1 MLLQRV
7 FVQRMSE
14 CHPRHIS
21 FGAAV
26 RTGVNFPGVFK
37 FDMSRN
43 DISRRTFSSPVSG
56 GDGSFVTLGVLLSLL
71 MMFVPS
77 SIVTTCVALPID
89 RFAVALARKD
99 FPFLVWTVSL
109 YTDDT
114 SIRTCARLH
123 PHLETIT
130 KPFGLG
136 SMASSTVSGEPE
148 CSFFVKRPFVSTDSV
163 LACNSCS
170 CC

>member
-1 MLLQRV
+1 MPPTLH
-7 FVQRMSE
+7 FF
-14 CHPRHIS
+14 C
-21 FGAAV
+21 AAV

-37 FDMSRN
+37 FDMSCN
-43 DISRRTFSSPVSG
+43 DISRRAFSSPVSG

-77 SIVTTCVALPID
+77 SVFTTCVVCVDRSFCCCACTEGFSFSSLD
-89 RFAVALARKD
+89 RFA
-99 FPFLVWTVSL
+99 
-109 YTDDT
+109 
-114 SIRTCARLH
+114 LH
-123 PHLETIT
+123 GRHKHPYLCSTAPHLETIT

-136 SMASSTVSGEPE
+136 SMASSMVSGELE
-148 CSFFVKRPFVSTDSV
+148 CSLFVKRPFVSTDSV